1 MISRAIVLGVL
12 GATIDIASGYLF
24 LTQSMITTNDM
35 GVMITGVNYQGIGWS
50 AGLFSLGAL
59 ILITTFLGASSFGK
73 GRMRNFGYL
82 MVIYG
87 IVMLLIG
94 TLMYSGMTPMMEGSL
109 YSSLGMFIVG
119 VLMIANGAIMTKTMT
134 SKMALSMR
142 SPAGLAGN

>member
-12 GATIDIASGYLF
+12 GAAVDIASGYLF

-35 GVMITGVNYQGIGWS
+35 GVMVTGVNYQGIGWS
-50 AGLFSLGAL
+50 LGLFSLGAL
-59 ILITTFLGASSFGK
+59 ILATTFLGASSFGS

-94 TLMYSGMTPMMEGSL
+94 TLMYSGMTPMMGGSL
-109 YSSLGMFIVG
+109 YSSLGMFIIG
-119 VLMIANGAIMTKTMT
+119 VLMTANGAMMTKTMP
-134 SKMALSMR
+134 SKMARSMG
-142 SPAGLAGN
+142 SPAGPAGN